1 MLPNKG
7 TTAAAGPPAGVLAP
21 GHLEPIY
28 DVKVCRDGIAPG
40 PFTPRIPQT
49 KRGGV
54 EQLA

>member
-1 MLPNKG
+1 
-7 TTAAAGPPAGVLAP
+7 VLAP

-28 DVKVCRDGIAPG
+28 EINVGLDGIAQR
-40 PFTPRIPQT
+40 PFTPRIPWM

>member
-28 DVKVCRDGIAPG
+28 EMKVGRDSTAKL

-49 KRGGV
+49 
-54 EQLA
+54 

>member
-28 DVKVCRDGIAPG
+28 EMKVGRDGIAQS